1 MRKIIF
7 PPPYWHD
14 SGMKARP
21 VRAVWALAS
30 ALLGGCHGLITST
43 PVVERA
49 PELQK
54 PAKETTTPAKRGGGY
69 YQDDGPGENAPVDL
83 ATIPDAEPKA
93 EPLHRFANN
102 PYTVFGQDYQPAR
115 ELRAFRQSGVGSWY
129 GRKFHGQ
136 RTSSGEPY
144 DMYAM
149 TAAHPTLPIP
159 SYARVT
165 SLVTQKSVIVRVNDR
180 GPFHSGRI
188 IDLSYTAAAKLGYV
202 NQGSTQVSVEQIL
215 PQDMPDIVA
224 RQRSQLLAQ
233 PDVAPESRI
242 KVADTN
248 NSAAVESRPT
258 QEPPRPAPQSQ
269 KTPRQSAVRTAAL
282 PPVAPTP
289 AQIPVAAERGGI
301 YLQLGAFSARDNA
314 ENFRTRVYQQLSW
327 LDKAVEIIQREGVFR
342 LHLGPYRDR
351 AEANTAAEQIREN
364 IAFKP
369 VLILR

>member
-1 MRKIIF
+1 
-7 PPPYWHD
+7 
-14 SGMKARP
+14 
-21 VRAVWALAS
+21 
-30 ALLGGCHGLITST
+30 
-43 PVVERA
+43 
-49 PELQK
+49 
-54 PAKETTTPAKRGGGY
+54 
-69 YQDDGPGENAPVDL
+69 
-83 ATIPDAEPKA
+83 
-93 EPLHRFANN
+93 
-102 PYTVFGQDYQPAR
+102 
-115 ELRAFRQSGVGSWY
+115 
-129 GRKFHGQ
+129 
-136 RTSSGEPY
+136 
-144 DMYAM
+144 
-149 TAAHPTLPIP
+149 
-159 SYARVT
+159 
-165 SLVTQKSVIVRVNDR
+165 
-180 GPFHSGRI
+180 
-188 IDLSYTAAAKLGYV
+188 
-202 NQGSTQVSVEQIL
+202 
-215 PQDMPDIVA
+215 MPDIVA

-233 PDVAPESRI
+233 PDVAPETRI